1 MPSLGLE
8 DRTGGDISKTFKTI
22 LLKEKTPQGI
32 PGKEE
37 KLLNMPLPHEAE
49 TTSVAK
55 TS

>member
-8 DRTGGDISKTFKTI
+8 SRKGGEVSKTFKTI
-22 LLKEKTPQGI
+22 LLKEKTSQRI

-37 KLLNMPLPHEAE
+37 KFLNTSLPHEAK